1 MHVFIPRLLVSHD
14 KLGSCPGENL
24 FMQKLE
30 DALINAKKNSSHHK
44 MKLTKVFAIAKAGC
58 E

>member
-1 MHVFIPRLLVSHD
+1 MHVFILSLLVSHA
-14 KLGSCPGENL
+14 KLGSCPAENM

-30 DALINAKKNSSHHK
+30 DALINAKKNSSHQK
-44 MKLTKVFAIAKAGC
+44 MKLTKVFSIAKAGC